1 MQARIKATHGQAGAR
16 RLVFWVQISPGPLP
30 SLHRMLWHT
39 IGIYINRF
47 RHVYPVATTTIQL
60 SKEIK
65 RTLESMKLHTRETY
79 DAVLVRIM
87 EDLRE
92 MSEQTTK

>member
-1 MQARIKATHGQAGAR
+1 
-16 RLVFWVQISPGPLP
+16 
-30 SLHRMLWHT
+30 MLWHT

-65 RTLESMKLHTRETY
+65 NTLESMKLHPRETY
-79 DAVLVRIM
+79 EEVLERIL

-92 MSEQTTK
+92 LSEQTKKEIAQAIREIKAGNYRTHEQLRTEMGY